1 MFDVHTL
8 QEEMNAALVQQRLIA
23 MLSSLFGAL
32 ALVLACVGLYGL
44 LTFTV
49 VQRKSELGLRMA
61 LGAQRGA
68 VAWMVTRDALWLIGI
83 GIAIGV
89 PAALAGARFTASQV
103 SGLLFGVE
111 ATDPTTIAAPC
122 CSWRPLQ
129 LSLHIFR
136 LGVRRESI
144 RCRCSEPNDGQGA
157 LPSGRTM
164 PPKNIDFRM
173 AAWSRVPYG
182 R

>member
-23 MLSSLFGAL
+23 VLSSLFGAL

-49 VQRKSELGLRMA
+49 VQRKRELGLRMA
-61 LGAQRGA
+61 LGAQRGH
-68 VAWMVTRDALWLIGI
+68 VAWMVTKDALWLVGI

-89 PAALAGARFTASQV
+89 PAAIAGARLLANQV

-111 ATDPTTIAAPC
+111 ATDPVTTAAVV
-122 CSWRPLQ
+122 L
-129 LSLHIFR
+129 L
-136 LGVRRESI
+136 LGTVAAVAACLPARR
-144 RCRCSEPNDGQGA
+144 A
-157 LPSGRTM
+157 
-164 PPKNIDFRM
+164 
-173 AAWSRVPYG
+173 SRVDPMLVL
-182 R
+182 RAE